1 MYYWFEKGY
10 ALIEYEEFQ
19 EAKKALTSMNG
30 QEINGQEIA
39 VSWAFVKGAVNKDK
53 TKR

>member
-1 MYYWFEKGY
+1 MYDRFEKGY

-53 TKR
+53 TRR